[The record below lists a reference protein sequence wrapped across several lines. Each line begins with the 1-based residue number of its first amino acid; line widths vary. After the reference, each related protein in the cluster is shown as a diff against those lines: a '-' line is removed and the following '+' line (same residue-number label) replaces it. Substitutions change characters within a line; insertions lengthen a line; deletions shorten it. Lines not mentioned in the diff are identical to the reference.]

1 MNFFNPPT
9 QTNEL
14 NDREG
19 TLYLGEEEEEL
30 FEREVGQVIRG
41 NFLCESLEIR
51 QLSSFHPYITITIKY
66 RHLIFL
72 FFFFN
77 SPAWKI
83 SPSFLLFLLPP
94 SSSSFSFSFNCR
106 KVFTTWLHLYFP
118 LNFRRKRGLLFT
130 SIPAIIHSIL
140 FQSFTL

>member
-51 QLSSFHPYITITIKY
+51 QLSSFHPV
-66 RHLIFL
+66 L
-72 FFFFN
+72 
-77 SPAWKI
+77 I
-83 SPSFLLFLLPP
+83 SP
-94 SSSSFSFSFNCR
+94 
-106 KVFTTWLHLYFP
+106 
-118 LNFRRKRGLLFT
+118 
-130 SIPAIIHSIL
+130 
-140 FQSFTL
+140 